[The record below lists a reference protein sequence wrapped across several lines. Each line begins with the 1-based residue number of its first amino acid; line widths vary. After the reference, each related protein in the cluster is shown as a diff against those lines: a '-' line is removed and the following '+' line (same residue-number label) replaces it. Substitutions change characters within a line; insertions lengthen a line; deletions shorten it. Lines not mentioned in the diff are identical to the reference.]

1 MCSRLI
7 FVIRNFGSLI
17 FLLAFVFLQVVFY
30 GEEGVDAGGVR
41 KVKCPARKI
50 AMFALYQI

>member
-1 MCSRLI
+1 M
-7 FVIRNFGSLI
+7 
-17 FLLAFVFLQVVFY
+17 FY

-50 AMFALYQI
+50 KMFGLCRSDWSQIFELWRSDQSQTESWYPG